1 MEQTLRSQL
10 IEKARKVVQN
20 KDPSHDF
27 SHALRVLANAEYIA
41 SIEGGDLEIII
52 PAALFHDV
60 VNHPKNSPKSECA
73 SEQSAKYAKKIL
85 EKIKNYDK
93 NKIRMVEEAIVEHSY
108 SKGIKP
114 KRLESKIVQDSD
126 RLEATGAIAIMRTF
140 CSSGQMKNK
149 FYNSEDPF
157 CKFRKPDS
165 LKYAIDLFYQ
175 RLLIVKNKMNTET
188 AKKLAKK
195 RTEFLHKFLKQLKEE
210 I

>member
-1 MEQTLRSQL
+1 MKSNLREQL
-10 IEKARKVVQN
+10 IEKARKVIKN

-27 SHALRVLANAEYIA
+27 SHALRVLANAEHLA

-73 SEQSAKYAKKIL
+73 AEQSAKYAKKIL
-85 EKIKNYDK
+85 EKLKNYDK
-93 NKIRMVEEAIVEHSY
+93 HKMKSVEEAIIEHSY

-114 KRLESKIVQDSD
+114 KRLESKIVQDAD

-165 LKYAIDLFYQ
+165 LKYATDLFYQ
-175 RLLIVKNKMNTET
+175 RLLIVKNKMNTKT
-188 AKKLAKK
+188 AKKLAKQ
-195 RTEFLHKFLKQLKEE
+195 RTEFLNKFLEQLKKE